1 MKMKNTE
8 FEVFNFWKENK
19 ISGFFQLTK
28 QELIEKFQEWLPS
41 RDLTW
46 HSNYSTMDAINC
58 FVSDGLN
65 SVGNTEDSFAEYTEM
80 EKILKPIRRAYLDN
94 LEKRLNS

>member
-41 RDLTW
+41 RE
-46 HSNYSTMDAINC
+46 
-58 FVSDGLN
+58 FLN
-65 SVGNTEDSFAEYTEM
+65 
-80 EKILKPIRRAYLDN
+80 
-94 LEKRLNS
+94 